1 MKGYFC
7 GETVQRPST
16 VGSFRMPHKKNIEA
30 AAAATCIS
38 LGQCVATTA
47 ADGCACRHS
56 SDNSCG
62 VSNDK
67 TRVPS

>member
-1 MKGYFC
+1 MKSYFC

-16 VGSFRMPHKKNIEA
+16 VGSFRMSHIEA

-38 LGQCVATTA
+38 LGQCVATAA
-47 ADGCACRHS
+47 ADECACRHS